1 MPVGRGQLEAGLVAE
16 HAAGRTRTGLAAEVA
31 TRISPRWA
39 AWARAEAGY
48 ESGAGG
54 YARGLLGMRGR
65 W

>member
-1 MPVGRGQLEAGLVAE
+1 MAE
-16 HAAGRTRTGLAAEVA
+16 YTAGRTRAGLAAEVA

-48 ESGAGG
+48 EGRAGWYG
-54 YARGLLGMRGR
+54 RGLLGMRGR